1 MSNSQSKSECEL
13 SCYKR
18 DAELTILCHVSK
30 AYVMFLFMFNIE
42 VKVGSLRPN
51 IYVINARN

>member
-18 DAELTILCHVSK
+18 DAELTILCHVS
-30 AYVMFLFMFNIE
+30 MFLFMFNIKMKVE
-42 VKVGSLRPN
+42 V
-51 IYVINARN
+51 

>member
-1 MSNSQSKSECEL
+1 MSNTQSKSECEL

-18 DAELTILCHVSK
+18 DAEPCSK

-51 IYVINARN
+51 IYVINARK

>member
-18 DAELTILCHVSK
+18 DAELSILCHVSK
-30 AYVMFLFMFNIE
+30 VYVMFLFMFNIKMKVE
-42 VKVGSLRPN
+42 V
-51 IYVINARN
+51 